1 MVFIWHPSGMPR
13 KACTNVKSQAVRFT
27 LKVVWDC
34 MTWRNAL
41 TLAAYFLD
49 EPRDMSLLHNSAAA
63 RRFRSTEMIGAVS
76 DIDPDTLP
84 NRWSG
89 LP

>member
-1 MVFIWHPSGMPR
+1 
-13 KACTNVKSQAVRFT
+13 
-27 LKVVWDC
+27 